1 MQFLFIKGGKKSY
14 WHLSIL
20 KELQQQAFGT
30 LVNYSESHYC
40 AQMEKTWKCGEPS
53 QEWPALKWLQ
63 DATDNIQ
70 DVTKEP
76 RATSKELWA

>member
-20 KELQQQAFGT
+20 KELQKQAFGT
-30 LVNYSESHYC
+30 PWRNGENLK
-40 AQMEKTWKCGEPS
+40 MREPS

>member
-1 MQFLFIKGGKKSY
+1 MEKKVTDIYQSWKSY
-14 WHLSIL
+14 KNKPL
-20 KELQQQAFGT
+20 ELH
-30 LVNYSESHYC
+30 EE
-40 AQMEKTWKCGEPS
+40 MEKTWKCGEPS